1 MKRPAP
7 LPFDGRAAFVSL
19 FEKEILRFRKIALP
33 SIFAP
38 ILTSSLYLLV
48 FGSVLEGRM
57 TVLGGATTSTF

>member
-7 LPFDGRAAFVSL
+7 FPFDGRAAFVSL
-19 FEKEILRFRKIALP
+19 FEKEILRFRKIALH

-48 FGSVLEGRM
+48 FAASWK
-57 TVLGGATTSTF
+57 AA